1 MKSAAKKELQDL
13 RGLRFCLLF
22 VDCDSVIALLSEHHL
37 WLFFVFVSRRVVFCD
52 SVFCF

>member
-22 VDCDSVIALLSEHHL
+22 VDCDFVIVLLSEHHL
-37 WLFFVFVSRRVVFCD
+37 WLFFLSSRGVVFGD
-52 SVFCF
+52 SVFCS